1 MNNKRLKLITAI
13 QALMALLFAGS
24 LVFVL
29 LYFIDTNN
37 SQKNLATL
45 SEDIKNI
52 RQTVQYND
60 QPTEFPSKQTE
71 LHVLTAQPIGRTAN
85 VIPSFTQEKKQ
96 QSLFYN
102 KFTQRRLLSSH
113 INQSSSRAQVGLL
126 PSENPPAAQET
137 LANLPLPNPM
147 LAAYRALHE
156 RNEDFAGWIYM
167 KDTVVDY
174 PVMYTPDEPEK
185 YIHKNFD
192 GDYSRAGL
200 PFMDIGSQPD
210 SRGVNQI
217 IYGHNMRSGAM
228 FAILHKFYQDDY
240 WNTYRSVSFD
250 TLTLQRE
257 YEILALIPVI
267 IGNMDKPSML
277 IFNALT
283 TQTQESV
290 DEINQYLAH
299 YSKRLTGEVL
309 VGDDLLTLVTCR
321 KLTDSDRLLLVARRP
336 ADKTE

>member
-1 MNNKRLKLITAI
+1 MNNKNLKLMTTL
-13 QALMALLFAGS
+13 QALMAVLFAGS
-24 LVFVL
+24 LVFVF
-29 LYFIDTNN
+29 LYFIDANK
-37 SQKNLATL
+37 SQENLDTL
-45 SEDIKNI
+45 SVDIKNL
-52 RQTVQYND
+52 RQTVQNND
-60 QPTEFPSKQTE
+60 QPTEQPSNQTE
-71 LHVLTAQPIGRTAN
+71 L
-85 VIPSFTQEKKQ
+85 PSTEETH
-96 QSLFYN
+96 QSTGAS
-102 KFTQRRLLSSH
+102 KTVSRKLLSSH

-126 PSENPPAAQET
+126 PSENPPAAAKT
-137 LANLPLPNPM
+137 PAALPAPAPTEEPNPM

-174 PVMYTPDEPEK
+174 PVMYTPQEPEK

-250 TLTLQRE
+250 TLTLQRD

-277 IFNALT
+277 IFHALT

-290 DEINQYLAH
+290 DEINNYLTH